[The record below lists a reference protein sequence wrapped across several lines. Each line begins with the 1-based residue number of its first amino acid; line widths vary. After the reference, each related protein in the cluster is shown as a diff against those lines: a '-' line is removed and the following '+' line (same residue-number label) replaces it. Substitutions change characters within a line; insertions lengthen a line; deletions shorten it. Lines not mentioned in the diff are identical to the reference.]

1 MTLIPTGLRQRPD
14 ALAFAIC
21 ALWLIAANLRQSLV
35 FSPDSGTYIAWADQ
49 LIALNFDVLAYVKQ
63 VDFVVP
69 PYFYLLQVLI
79 VALLKKTLGADWAL
93 CFHGFNLCCVVVVLM
108 AYWRSALRL
117 AISPWAI
124 AVGFLAFSVSVD
136 LLIWPHYMLSDT
148 MYMALAMLAVYA
160 AIGVIHSAGLA
171 QGSSTGEVSHR
182 VKVVLL
188 LLFWCL
194 LLTISR
200 PSSPPLMF
208 ALALSPCLPWLSA
221 YLRTPGTLFVAIVL
235 GGLFLALGYAALAW
249 DALHADPQA
258 LSSAWRLITE
268 HLREGGIIH
277 HRPETYQTTPQSMMD
292 VLAIYLRRLLWFFSP
307 YAQGFSLTHVLI
319 KSAQAGLIFVGLLCC
334 LMSYSQCAS
343 MHKASILLL
352 IMVVLGPAFYH
363 SAVLIDYD
371 WRYRAPVIAPLILLA
386 TLGISAMLRP
396 KS

>member
-1 MTLIPTGLRQRPD
+1 LTLIPTGLRQRPD
-14 ALAFAIC
+14 VLAFAIC

-49 LIALNFDVLAYVKQ
+49 LIALNFDVVAYVKQ

-69 PYFYLLQVLI
+69 PFFYLLQVLI
-79 VALLKKTLGADWAL
+79 VALLKQALGTNWAL
-93 CFHGFNLCCVVVVLM
+93 CFHGLNLCCMVVVLI

-117 AISPWAI
+117 AMRPWAI
-124 AVGFLAFSVSVD
+124 ALGFVALSVSVD

-160 AIGVIHSAGLA
+160 AIGVIQSAGPS
-171 QGSSTGEVSHR
+171 QGASTGGVYHL

-208 ALALSPCLPWLSA
+208 ALAMSPCLPWLSG
-221 YLRTPGTLFVAIVL
+221 YLGTTGRLSVAIVT
-235 GGLFLALGYAALAW
+235 GGLLLALGYATLAW
-249 DALHADPQA
+249 DALHTDPQA

-277 HRPETYQTTPQSMMD
+277 HRLETYQTTPQSMLD

-334 LMSYSQCAS
+334 LISYSRCAS
-343 MHKASILLL
+343 MHQASILLL

-386 TLGISAMLRP
+386 TLGLSAMLRP

>member
-1 MTLIPTGLRQRPD
+1 LTLIPTGLRQRPD

-69 PYFYLLQVLI
+69 PFFYLLQVLI
-79 VALLKKTLGADWAL
+79 VALLKQALGANWAL
-93 CFHGFNLCCVVVVLM
+93 CFHGLNLCCVVVVLM

-117 AISPWAI
+117 AIRPWAI
-124 AVGFLAFSVSVD
+124 AMGFLALSVSVD

-160 AIGVIHSAGLA
+160 AIGVMQSAGSS
-171 QGSSTGEVSHR
+171 QGASTGR
-182 VKVVLL
+182 VLPVVNTVLL

-194 LLTISR
+194 LLTVSR
-200 PSSPPLMF
+200 PSSPPLVF
-208 ALALSPCLPWLSA
+208 ALALSPCLPWLSG
-221 YLRTPGTLFVAIVL
+221 YLGTTGRLLVAIVT
-235 GGLFLALGYAALAW
+235 GGLLLALGYATLAW
-249 DALHADPQA
+249 DALHTDPQA

-277 HRPETYQTTPQSMMD
+277 HRLETYQPTPQSMMD
-292 VLAIYLRRLLWFFSP
+292 VFAIYLRRLLWFFSP

-319 KSAQAGLIFVGLLCC
+319 KSAQATLIFVGLLCC
-334 LMSYSQCAS
+334 LMSYSHCAS
-343 MHKASILLL
+343 MHQASILLL
-352 IMVVLGPAFYH
+352 IMVVLGQAFYH

-386 TLGISAMLRP
+386 TLGLSAMLRP